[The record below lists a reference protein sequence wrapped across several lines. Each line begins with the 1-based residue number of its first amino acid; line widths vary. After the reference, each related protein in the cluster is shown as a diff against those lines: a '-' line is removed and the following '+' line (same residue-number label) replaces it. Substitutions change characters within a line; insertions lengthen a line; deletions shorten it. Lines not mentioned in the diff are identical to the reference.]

1 MRTILEIGIRWE
13 DGFVYLEVKAES
25 FLWHQVRCMAEAL
38 LLVGTGK
45 TDETFIASLLGG
57 EIKKALKPAP
67 AEGLILWETEFGIEW
82 RPMPEAERSAAHR
95 DHVERHHTLMAR
107 VCSKL
112 RDT

>member
-1 MRTILEIGIRWE
+1 MRKILDIGIGRE

-67 AEGLILWETEFGIEW
+67 AEGLILWETECGIEW